1 MKIQASITIPYAVAN
16 YAEMRDRGFYYVDKT
31 DYIPRL
37 EAYKAPVFLR
47 PRRFGKSLL
56 VSTLAHYYDRTL
68 THRFEDLFGG
78 TYIGSHPTPEHNRYM
93 IIRYDFS
100 AMVMADNMEG
110 LEQNFNIL
118 NRGPV
123 EIMVTHNRDLFGDF
137 QFSTRENA
145 TQMLEEVLAYAR
157 AHDLPP
163 VYILIDEYDNF
174 TNQLLTSYN
183 DPLYEKVTT
192 ADSFLRTFFKVIK
205 KGIGEG
211 SIRTCFCTG
220 VLPVTMDDLTSGY
233 NIAEILTLESDFINM
248 LGFTHAEAD
257 AYLRYVLDKYTGSQ
271 ERYDEIWQLIVNN
284 YDGYRFSPKGEK
296 LFNATIL
303 TYFLKKFAVNK
314 GEVPEEMIDEN
325 LRTDIGWLRRLTL
338 SLENSK
344 AMLDA
349 LVIDNGLYY
358 NVADLSSKFN
368 KQKFFDKNFYP
379 VSLFYLGM
387 TTLQNNFRMALPNL
401 TMRSIYMDYYN
412 VLNRID
418 GGANRYVPTYER
430 FVDERDFESLV
441 RNYFEQYLGQF
452 PAQVF
457 DKINENF
464 IRCSFFELVSRYLSS
479 CYTFAIEQNNS
490 EGRADFE
497 MTGIPGTDYYTDD
510 RLVEFK
516 YYKAKE
522 AEKMLG
528 PDAPL
533 PEHVEQMH
541 RYAEDTLR
549 HFPNYKVRA
558 YVVYICANRGWKC
571 WEV

>member
-68 THRFEDLFGG
+68 AHRFEDLFGG

-118 NRGPV
+118 NCSPV
-123 EIMVTHNRDLFGDF
+123 EIMVIHNRDLFGDF
-137 QFSTRENA
+137 QFTARGNA
-145 TQMLEEVLAYAR
+145 AQMLEEALAYAR

-233 NIAEILTLESDFINM
+233 NIAEILTLHPDFIKM

-303 TYFLKKFAVNK
+303 TYFLKNFATRH

-349 LVIDNGLYY
+349 LVIDNGL
-358 NVADLSSKFN
+358 
-368 KQKFFDKNFYP
+368 
-379 VSLFYLGM
+379 
-387 TTLQNNFRMALPNL
+387 
-401 TMRSIYMDYYN
+401 
-412 VLNRID
+412 
-418 GGANRYVPTYER
+418 
-430 FVDERDFESLV
+430 
-441 RNYFEQYLGQF
+441 
-452 PAQVF
+452 
-457 DKINENF
+457 
-464 IRCSFFELVSRYLSS
+464 
-479 CYTFAIEQNNS
+479 
-490 EGRADFE
+490 
-497 MTGIPGTDYYTDD
+497 
-510 RLVEFK
+510 
-516 YYKAKE
+516 
-522 AEKMLG
+522 
-528 PDAPL
+528 
-533 PEHVEQMH
+533 
-541 RYAEDTLR
+541 
-549 HFPNYKVRA
+549 
-558 YVVYICANRGWKC
+558 
-571 WEV
+571 

>member
-1 MKIQASITIPYAVAN
+1 MKAQARITIPYAVADF
-16 YAEMRDRGFYYVDKT
+16 ADLRERGFYYVDKT
-31 DYIPRL
+31 MYIPRL
-37 EAYKAPVFLR
+37 ENYNAPVFLR

-56 VSTLAHYYDRTL
+56 VSTLAHYYDRTVAG
-68 THRFEDLFGG
+68 RFEALFGG
-78 TYIGSHPTPEHNRYM
+78 TYIGSNPTPEHNQYLV
-93 IIRYDFS
+93 IRYDFS
-100 AMVMADNMEG
+100 KMVMADSMEG
-110 LEQNFNIL
+110 LAQNFNDL
-118 NRGPV
+118 NCSPV
-123 EIMVTHNRDLFGDF
+123 QIMVAHNSDLFGDF
-137 QFSTRENA
+137 QFSNPGNA
-145 TQMLEEVLAYAR
+145 SKMLEEALAYAR
-157 AHDLPP
+157 KKGFPP
-163 VYILIDEYDNF
+163 AYILIDEYDNF

-183 DPLYEKVTT
+183 DPLYELVTT
-192 ADSFLRTFFKVIK
+192 KDSFLRTFFKVIK
-205 KGIGEG
+205 AGIGEG
-211 SIRTCFCTG
+211 SIRSCFCTG

-233 NIAEILTLESDFINM
+233 NITEILSLESEFINM
-248 LGFTHAEAD
+248 LGFTHAETD
-257 AYLRYVLDKYTGSQ
+257 TYLRYVLDKYTGSQ
-271 ERYDEIWQLIVNN
+271 DRYDEIWQLIVNN
-284 YDGYRFSPKGEK
+284 YDGYRFSPRGEK

-325 LRTDIGWLRRLTL
+325 LRTDVNWLRRLTL
-338 SLENSK
+338 SLDNSK

-349 LVIDNGLYY
+349 LVIDNGLAY

-368 KQKFFDKNFYP
+368 KRKFFDKNFYP

-387 TTLQNNFRMALPNL
+387 TTLQSTFRMSLPNL

-430 FVDERDFESLV
+430 FVEERNFESLV
-441 RNYFEQYLGQF
+441 QNYFEQYLGQF

-490 EGRADFE
+490 DGRADFE
-497 MTGIPGTDYYTDD
+497 MTGIPGTEYYKDD

-516 YYKAKE
+516 YYKARD
-522 AEKMLG
+522 AEKMLAM
-528 PDAPL
+528 DAPL
-533 PEHVEQMH
+533 SEHIDQVH
-541 RYAEDTLR
+541 RYAQDTLR
-549 HFPNYKVRA
+549 HFPTYRVRT

>member
-1 MKIQASITIPYAVAN
+1 
-16 YAEMRDRGFYYVDKT
+16 FYYVDKT

-233 NIAEILTLESDFINM
+233 NIAEILTLHPDFINMLGFTHAEADTYLRYVLDDPLYEKVTTADSFLRTFFKVIKAGIGEGSIRTCFCTGVLPVTMDDLTSGYNIAEILTLESDFINM
-248 LGFTHAEAD
+248 LGFTHAETE

-325 LRTDIGWLRRLTL
+325 LRTDINFATRHGEVPEEMID
-338 SLENSK
+338 EN
-344 AMLDA
+344 
-349 LVIDNGLYY
+349 
-358 NVADLSSKFN
+358 
-368 KQKFFDKNFYP
+368 
-379 VSLFYLGM
+379 
-387 TTLQNNFRMALPNL
+387 
-401 TMRSIYMDYYN
+401 
-412 VLNRID
+412 
-418 GGANRYVPTYER
+418 
-430 FVDERDFESLV
+430 
-441 RNYFEQYLGQF
+441 
-452 PAQVF
+452 
-457 DKINENF
+457 
-464 IRCSFFELVSRYLSS
+464 
-479 CYTFAIEQNNS
+479 
-490 EGRADFE
+490 
-497 MTGIPGTDYYTDD
+497 
-510 RLVEFK
+510 
-516 YYKAKE
+516 
-522 AEKMLG
+522 
-528 PDAPL
+528 
-533 PEHVEQMH
+533 
-541 RYAEDTLR
+541 
-549 HFPNYKVRA
+549 
-558 YVVYICANRGWKC
+558 
-571 WEV
+571 

>member
-16 YAEMRDRGFYYVDKT
+16 YADLRDRGFYYVDKT

-37 EAYKAPVFLR
+37 EAYNAPVFLR

-68 THRFEDLFGG
+68 AHRFEDLFGG

-145 TQMLEEVLAYAR
+145 AQMLEEALAYAR

-248 LGFTHAEAD
+248 LGFTHAETD

-349 LVIDNGLYY
+349 LVIDNGLAY

-522 AEKMLG
+522 AEKMLEL
-528 PDAPL
+528 DAPL
-533 PEHVEQMH
+533 PEHVEQVH

-549 HFPNYKVRA
+549 HFPNYKVRT